1 MFAQPT
7 TAMAQQQQAAKQQ
20 GQQYNQNNP
29 SSGIGGNDDYYVRG
43 SSSSSNK
50 EAQYMYA
57 VPAQPQQV
65 PPQSVGQQQGV
76 NKQQTHPQQ
85 RASGNVYN
93 NPQSQQR
100 PFQ

>member
-7 TAMAQQQQAAKQQ
+7 TAMTQQQQQQTAKQQ

-29 SSGIGGNDDYYVRG
+29 SAGIGGNDDYYGRA

-50 EAQYMYA
+50 EAQYIYT
-57 VPAQPQQV
+57 VPTQPQQV
-65 PPQSVGQQQGV
+65 PPQSVGQHQGV
-76 NKQQTHPQQ
+76 NKQQ

-93 NPQSQQR
+93 NQQNQQR